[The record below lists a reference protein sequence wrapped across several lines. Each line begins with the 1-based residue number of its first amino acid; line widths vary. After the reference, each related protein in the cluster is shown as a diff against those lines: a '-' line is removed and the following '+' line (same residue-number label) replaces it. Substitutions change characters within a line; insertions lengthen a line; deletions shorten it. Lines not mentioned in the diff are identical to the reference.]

1 MVLMQNNFIEFE
13 IEIDSTLK
21 EEASKVLS
29 KQDLDLN
36 TAINMFFNYCVVNG
50 KLPFEIEQEAY
61 HQEILEGMEKC

>member
-1 MVLMQNNFIEFE
+1 MQNNFIEFE

-61 HQEILEGMEKC
+61 HQESLEGMEKC